1 MIREWQ
7 VMYTGGNHCAAALL
21 SFLIYWH
28 DIRIQQAEKAREAND
43 VAERHGET
51 GTQDASLFQFH
62 TAQQLRDGLLGLYSD
77 TSIRA
82 ARKLLVKLGAITEHK
97 NPNPRYSFDATTY
110 FAVHSDVINAW
121 LETYAARSDNFTASA
136 IKNTGRDGENDGRAG
151 VFSGPSGETEGTR
164 TETTSGITTGTTKE
178 ILPARQPAAG
188 SGVAVDLET
197 ALQSACRA
205 TWRAYSNA
213 YAARHGAAPVRNA
226 KVNAN
231 VKQLVQRLGHSEA
244 PLVAEWFLSVNEAY
258 VVRNMHDIGLLV
270 AKAEAYRTQWATG
283 RTMTETRARQVDK
296 TQANLSAAD
305 EAVALLR
312 HREAAHA

>member
-7 VMYTGGNHCAAALL
+7 VRYTGGNHCAAALL
-21 SFLIYWH
+21 SLLIYWH
-28 DIRIQQAEKAREAND
+28 DIRVQQAEKAREAND
-43 VAERHGET
+43 VAERHGEA

-62 TAQQLRDGLLGLYSD
+62 TAQHLREGLLGLYSD
-77 TSIRA
+77 TTIRA
-82 ARKLLVKLGAITEHK
+82 ARKLLVKLGAVTEHK
-97 NPNPRYSFDATTY
+97 NPNPRYSFDATT
-110 FAVHSDVINAW
+110 FFLVHPEAINAW
-121 LETYAARSDNFTASA
+121 LEAHASRSDNSTASA
-136 IKNTGRDGENDGRAG
+136 IKNTERSGENDGRSG
-151 VFSGPSGETEGTR
+151 VSDGPVGETEGTSK
-164 TETTSGITTGTTKE
+164 EITSGFTTGITE
-178 ILPARQPAAG
+178 ENLPARQSAAG
-188 SGVAVDLET
+188 GGDHET
-197 ALQSACRA
+197 ELQAACRA
-205 TWRAYSNA
+205 TWRSYSDA
-213 YAARHGAAPVRNA
+213 YAERHGTAPVRNA

-244 PLVAEWFLSVNEAY
+244 ALVAEWFLTVNEAY

-312 HREAAHA
+312 NREAAHA